1 MLIYTNGFEIGD
13 EVWYVFRNCKYYVSH
28 GRIYRLLINQSYI
41 DKTKLDIVI
50 QFPYNAWDVP
60 LSQIF
65 HTEQQAIDY
74 CNRMNGELC

>member
-1 MLIYTNGFEIGD
+1 MIIDTNGFEIGD
-13 EVWYVFRNCKYYVSH
+13 EVWYVFRNCKYHVSR
-28 GRIYRLLINQSYI
+28 GSIYKLIISQSYN
-41 DKTKLDIVI
+41 DKNKLDAIV

-74 CNRMNGELC
+74 CNHMNGVE